1 MGNDTLSNGDKLIL
15 IVIGLSIV
23 IWLVVLAHVFI
34 N

>member
-1 MGNDTLSNGDKLIL
+1 MGSDTLNNGDKVIL

>member
-1 MGNDTLSNGDKLIL
+1 MGSEKLSNGDKLIL
-15 IVIGLSIV
+15 IVIGLSII

>member
-15 IVIGLSIV
+15 IAIGLSIV